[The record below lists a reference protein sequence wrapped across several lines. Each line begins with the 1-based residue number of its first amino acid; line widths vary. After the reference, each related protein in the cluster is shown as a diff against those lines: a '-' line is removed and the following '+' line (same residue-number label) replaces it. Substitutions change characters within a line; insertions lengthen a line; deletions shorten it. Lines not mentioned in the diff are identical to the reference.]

1 MISLLA
7 RDALDLVQRTPTAAH
22 LWRRLASMLR
32 TTDVASCAAMLD
44 EMAQWQFDH
53 PAAQWLH
60 YSAMAGLTLQPHW
73 QTRQAALA
81 GAHSAPGALAALL
94 QLNWYY
100 ALTNGGAHDGFT
112 RRLQVID
119 GVHLQRLLARQLGPD
134 DPAPPARPGQRPLRV
149 ALYTP
154 DLADRRHGGTVF
166 TLNMLSLLTRQAVVV
181 RAFCGQEMSSPDME
195 AYCGSDVVV
204 PPALDAA
211 ALTLHVPGSLDVKLG
226 HTELSLA
233 PRLTAVLQEIHR
245 FEPDLVLFVGFLS
258 PLVYRLYERYPVLG
272 LSLHALTP
280 MVPLD
285 VWLSPQEGAPV
296 QRWPGLPVPAVAP
309 FPCRFWPTA
318 APQPRSRAELDVPD
332 DALVLLTS
340 GNRLHVEIPEQWGAA
355 MVALLDAHPG
365 AYWVLIGVPE
375 AQALDGIGAHPRI
388 RRLALQ
394 ERLEPWLALADLY
407 ANPPRMGGGGSVA
420 MAMQQGLAVAAYAH
434 TDGGDKTGPWAASS
448 QAAYLDLLGSWLRDP
463 HARRAAAQAMRQRH
477 AEVLDM
483 SGEQA
488 GQRLTVALQL
498 AIEQFHR
505 RQEESDA

>member
-1 MISLLA
+1 MLPILA
-7 RDALDLVQRTPTAAH
+7 RDALDLVKRTPTAAI

-32 TTDVASCAAMLD
+32 TIDVATCAAMLD
-44 EMAQWQFDH
+44 EMAQWRFDH

-60 YSAMAGLTLQPHW
+60 YSAMAGLTLEPHW
-73 QTRQAALA
+73 LTRQAALA
-81 GAHSAPGALAALL
+81 DAHTAPGALAALL

-100 ALTNGGAHDGFT
+100 ALTNGGAHEGFT

-119 GVHLQRLLARQLGPD
+119 AVHLQRLLARQLGAAR
-134 DPAPPARPGQRPLRV
+134 PAPSARPGQRPPRV
-149 ALYTP
+149 AVYTP
-154 DLADRRHGGTVF
+154 DLADRRHGGTIF
-166 TLNMLSLLTRQAVVV
+166 TLNMLSLLTGQAAVV
-181 RAFCGQEMSSPDME
+181 RAFCGQEMTSPDMA
-195 AYCGSDVVV
+195 AYCGSDIVV

-211 ALTLHVPGSLDVKLG
+211 ALTLHVRGSLDVKLG

-233 PRLTAVLQEIHR
+233 PRLDSVLQEIHG

-258 PLVYRLYERYPVLG
+258 PLVYRLHEHYPVLG

-285 VWLSPQEGAPV
+285 AWLSPQEDAPV
-296 QRWPGLPVPAVAP
+296 QPWPGLPTPAAAP
-309 FPCRFWPTA
+309 FPCRFWPAA
-318 APQPRSRAELDVPD
+318 APQARRRAELDLPD
-332 DALVLLTS
+332 DALVLVTS
-340 GNRLHVEIPEQWGAA
+340 GTRLHVEITEQWGAA

-365 AYWVLIGVPE
+365 AYWLLIGMPE
-375 AQALDGIGAHPRI
+375 AQPLAGVGAHPRI
-388 RRLALQ
+388 RRLAQQ
-394 ERLEPWLALADLY
+394 ERLEPWLALADIY

-434 TDGGDKTGPWAASS
+434 TDGGDKTGPWAAPS
-448 QAAYLDLLGSWLRDP
+448 QAAYLGALDGWLRDP
-463 HARRAAAQAMRQRH
+463 DARRAAARAMRERH

-488 GQRLTVALQL
+488 GRRLAAAMQL

-505 RQEESDA
+505 RQKESDE